1 MEGNEPVTEDEL
13 IDAIRAKIAD
23 AGHRIDMKTIST
35 PPVYSAACSA
45 AIMHTEQEL
54 GFRLTPLL
62 RRLYMEIANG
72 GFGPGAGLIGV
83 EGGYTDADGRGLGQL
98 YNAFRADGWP
108 EWLLPLWD
116 WGDGAWSCVD
126 THAQDERIIV
136 MDEVGPTRTRFVLQ
150 TWLEAWVA
158 GVDLLREV
166 FHVEDAVIMNPFTR
180 KPMSVKRRGRAIK
193 G

>member
-1 MEGNEPVTEDEL
+1 MTEDEL
-13 IDAIRAKIAD
+13 IGALRAKVTD
-23 AGHRIDMKTIST
+23 AAHRIDMKTIPT
-35 PPVYSAACSA
+35 PTIYNTADTE
-45 AIMHTEQEL
+45 AIMHTEREL
-54 GFRLTPLL
+54 GFRLPPLL

-83 EGGYTDADGRGLGQL
+83 EGGYPDMDGRALGPL
-98 YNAFRADGWP
+98 YNALRADNWP

-126 THAQDERIIV
+126 AHTHDERMV
-136 MDEVGPTRTRFVLQ
+136 TMDEAGPTRTRFVLQ

-166 FHVEDAVIMNPFTR
+166 FHVEDAIIMNPFSR
-180 KPMSVKRRGRAIK
+180 KPMAVKRRGWAIK